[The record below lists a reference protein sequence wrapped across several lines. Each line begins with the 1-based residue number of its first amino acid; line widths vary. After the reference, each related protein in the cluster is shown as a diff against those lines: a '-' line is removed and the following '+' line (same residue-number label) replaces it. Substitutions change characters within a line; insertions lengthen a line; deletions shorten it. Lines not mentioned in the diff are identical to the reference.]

1 MQRFKT
7 NWMYIPVVI
16 QSLSCVQLFVIL
28 WIATPQAPLSSTVP
42 WSWLRCMSIE
52 SVMLS
57 NYRFCCCCFS
67 FYLQSFPAS
76 RSFPESQL
84 FASGGHSI
92 GASASSSVLSVNVQC
107 WFPLGLI
114 GWISLQS
121 KGLSRV
127 FSSTTIQKHQFFSTQ
142 SSLRSNSQIH
152 TWLLG
157 KP

>member
-1 MQRFKT
+1 
-7 NWMYIPVVI
+7 MYIPVVI

-28 WIATPQAPLSSTVP
+28 WIATLQAPLSSTVS
-42 WSWLRCMSIE
+42 WSLLRCMSIE

-57 NYRFCCCCFS
+57 NYLFCCCCFS

-92 GASASSSVLSVNVQC
+92 GASASSSVLSVNVQD

-127 FSSTTIQKHQFFSTQ
+127 FSNTTIQKHQFFSTQ
-142 SSLRSNSQIH
+142 SSLWSNSRIH